1 MNCAGCCSR
10 SNTLSLTFTAMP
22 RFARLFEAAEDILE
36 AYRDAL
42 KRRDADGAL
51 KLWLDEDSVSFILP
65 DGQRLNGHEQL
76 RGCLDALV
84 EKNPVWIECL
94 SQQVHSSLGVSIFEA
109 TEALRFSATATE
121 ADLYVHTTYVLMQN
135 HEGWRIAH
143 VHSSQAAEERVAASI
158 ASVTHSLH

>member
-10 SNTLSLTFTAMP
+10 SNTLSLTSTAMP

-65 DGQRLNGHEQL
+65 DGQRLHGHEQL

-135 HEGWRIAH
+135 HEGWRLAH
-143 VHSSQAAEERVAASI
+143 IHCSPANAVQVAAV
-158 ASVTHSLH
+158 AAAPGQALH

>member
-36 AYRDAL
+36 AYREAL

-84 EKNPVWIECL
+84 ETNPVWIECL

>member
-1 MNCAGCCSR
+1 MGGSYR
-10 SNTLSLTFTAMP
+10 SDVSNKSWRSGLATA
-22 RFARLFEAAEDILE
+22 
-36 AYRDAL
+36 
-42 KRRDADGAL
+42 
-51 KLWLDEDSVSFILP
+51 
-65 DGQRLNGHEQL
+65 
-76 RGCLDALV
+76 
-84 EKNPVWIECL
+84 
-94 SQQVHSSLGVSIFEA
+94 SSLGVSIFEA

>member
-10 SNTLSLTFTAMP
+10 SSTLSLTFTAMP

-51 KLWLDEDSVSFILP
+51 RLWLDEDSVSFILP
-65 DGQRLNGHEQL
+65 DGQRLHGHEQL

>member
-10 SNTLSLTFTAMP
+10 SSTLSLTFTAMP

-65 DGQRLNGHEQL
+65 DGQRLHGHEQL

-94 SQQVHSSLGVSIFEA
+94 